1 MFNFLAHIQQSE
13 SISLFLIREINKP
26 LKSNVSGCFDGQPLI
41 QGWGCS
47 QLYASVFIEIVSVH
61 SSIVSVLSL
70 AGICFDL
77 GRLVSLFD

>member
-26 LKSNVSGCFDGQPLI
+26 LRSNVFGYFDGQPLI
-41 QGWGCS
+41 QGWGCG
-47 QLYASVFIEIVSVH
+47 QRYASVFVETVSVH
-61 SSIVSVLSL
+61 PSIVSVLSL